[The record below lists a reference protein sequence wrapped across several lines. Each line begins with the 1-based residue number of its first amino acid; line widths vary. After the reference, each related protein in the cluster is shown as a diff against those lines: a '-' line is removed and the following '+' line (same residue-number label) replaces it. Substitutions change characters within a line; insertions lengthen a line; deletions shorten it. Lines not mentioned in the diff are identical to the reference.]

1 MMQAAIRLAFALV
14 LILGPTAGR
23 ADSGDVG
30 LCFTRSGSYRIDV
43 DVCSRALKVQD
54 ISVLTRAT
62 LLLRRGQAYLE
73 GGAFQLA
80 LADFNAAL
88 KRNPVS
94 SLAHELIGA
103 AQTESGN
110 YHLSI
115 ESYSKAIRLN
125 IHSASAYKGHG
136 LAYFM
141 TGDFLRAI
149 QSFDRSLS
157 LSAHDPETIALR
169 AIALF
174 ATGAY
179 RRSETEMRR
188 GLDLSYPYPLGF
200 LWSYFAAR
208 RNGRPGT
215 GHLDAAYREIEPDIW
230 PGPLIRTMENAQN
243 ESAAWAAARTSDESR
258 RARRELQ
265 SAFYIGAKA
274 YLDGERTK
282 ARALLRRAAQTP
294 GFFNAVE
301 KPLARHFLSELPRQ
315 NGLLGR

>member
-1 MMQAAIRLAFALV
+1 MMQAATRAAFAMV
-14 LILGPTAGR
+14 FILGAAAGR
-23 ADSGDVG
+23 ADAGDLE
-30 LCFTRSGSYRIDV
+30 LCFTRSGSFRIDV
-43 DVCSRALKVQD
+43 DVCGRAMKVQD
-54 ISVLTRAT
+54 ISALTRAT

-73 GGAFQLA
+73 GKAYQLA
-80 LADFNAAL
+80 LADFKAAL
-88 KRNPVS
+88 KRNPYS
-94 SLAHELIGA
+94 SLAQELIGT
-103 AQTESGN
+103 AQLETGN

-115 ESYSKAIRLN
+115 ERYSKAIRLN

-179 RRSETEMRR
+179 RRAELEMRR

-200 LWSYFAAR
+200 LWAYLAAR

-215 GHLDAAYREIEPDIW
+215 SHLDAAYREIEPDIW
-230 PGPLIRTMENAQN
+230 PGPLVRTMENAQN
-243 ESAAWAAARTSDESR
+243 ESAAWAAARKSDESR

-265 SAFYIGAKA
+265 AAFFIGAKA

-282 ARALLRRAAQTP
+282 ARALLQRVTRRP

-301 KPLARHFLSELPRQ
+301 KPLARQLLSELPR
-315 NGLLGR
+315 